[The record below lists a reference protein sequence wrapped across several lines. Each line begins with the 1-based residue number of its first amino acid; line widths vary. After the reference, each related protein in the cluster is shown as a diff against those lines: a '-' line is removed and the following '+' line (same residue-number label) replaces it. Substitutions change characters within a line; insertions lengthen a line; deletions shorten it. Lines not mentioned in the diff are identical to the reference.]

1 MPGFC
6 ARSRRVA
13 FLPAVA
19 AALVLVAASSIAAA
33 GFEGAPDSP
42 PKPYSVFVSYA
53 GEADA
58 QLDARLQNA
67 MGALAAGLEE
77 HPALFRLTDSRDT
90 ANVRVTIFDAQAA
103 TSELRH
109 VGGPAGFIANRVFE
123 SRGRDF
129 FSFDAIVRVD
139 GKRKQVK
146 GSGTGATEVGSFRS
160 AATDFVRQL
169 ETFAEESYTGFR

>member
-1 MPGFC
+1 
-6 ARSRRVA
+6 
-13 FLPAVA
+13 
-19 AALVLVAASSIAAA
+19 
-33 GFEGAPDSP
+33 
-42 PKPYSVFVSYA
+42 
-53 GEADA
+53 
-58 QLDARLQNA
+58 

-146 GSGTGATEVGSFRS
+146 GSGAGATEVGSFKVLPPTS
-160 AATDFVRQL
+160 SRQL
-169 ETFAEESYTGFR
+169 EEFAQESYPASR

>member
-1 MPGFC
+1 
-6 ARSRRVA
+6 
-13 FLPAVA
+13 
-19 AALVLVAASSIAAA
+19 
-33 GFEGAPDSP
+33 
-42 PKPYSVFVSYA
+42 
-53 GEADA
+53 
-58 QLDARLQNA
+58 
-67 MGALAAGLEE
+67 MGALAAGLKE
-77 HPALFRLTDSRDT
+77 HPASFRLTDSRDA
-90 ANVRVTIFDAQAA
+90 ANIRVTVFDAQAA

-169 ETFAEESYTGFR
+169 KTFAEESYTESR

>member
-1 MPGFC
+1 MPDSA
-6 ARSRRVA
+6 ARSSRA
-13 FLPAVA
+13 SLLLPAVT
-19 AALVLVAASSIAAA
+19 ALALVAASPIAAL
-33 GFEGAPDSP
+33 GPMSLPDSP

-58 QLDARLQNA
+58 QLDAHLQNA
-67 MGALAAGLEE
+67 VGALAAGLKE
-77 HPALFRLTDSRDT
+77 HPASFRLADSRDT

-169 ETFAEESYTGFR
+169 ETFAEESYTESR

>member
-33 GFEGAPDSP
+33 GIEGAPDPP

-146 GSGTGATEVGSFRS
+146 GSGAGATEVGSFRS

>member
-1 MPGFC
+1 MPDSA
-6 ARSRRVA
+6 ARSSRA
-13 FLPAVA
+13 SLLLPAVT
-19 AALVLVAASSIAAA
+19 ALALVAASPIAAL
-33 GFEGAPDSP
+33 GPMSLPDSP

-58 QLDARLQNA
+58 QLDAHLQNA
-67 MGALAAGLEE
+67 VGALAEGLEE
-77 HPALFRLTDSRDT
+77 HPASFRLTDSRDA
-90 ANVRVTIFDAQAA
+90 ANIRVTVFDAQAA

-146 GSGTGATEVGSFRS
+146 GSGAGATEVGSFRS

-169 ETFAEESYTGFR
+169 ETFAEESYTGSR

>member
-1 MPGFC
+1 MPGSS
-6 ARSRRVA
+6 ARSCRVA
-13 FLPAVA
+13 FLPSIA
-19 AALVLVAASSIAAA
+19 ATLVLVAASSIAAA
-33 GFEGAPDSP
+33 GFEGAPDPP
-42 PKPYSVFVSYA
+42 PKPYSVCVSYA

-90 ANVRVTIFDAQAA
+90 ANVRVAIFDAQAA
-103 TSELRH
+103 TSELRY
-109 VGGPAGFIANRVFE
+109 VGGPAGLIANRVFE

-146 GSGTGATEVGSFRS
+146 GSGTGATESGSLKD
-160 AATDFVRQL
+160 AAADFVRQL
-169 ETFAEESYTGFR
+169 EELAQES